1 MGKEKKRKKSGGSKT
16 RERKSGQLKL
26 FSSAE
31 LQDFTSV
38 RQSKHSLSVSNS
50 DDKEWQLKLFT
61 PNENN
66 LNTATHLTWE
76 IGGYK
81 DCEIKF
87 DSLNPLMN

>member
-1 MGKEKKRKKSGGSKT
+1 MGKEKKRKKSSERKT
-16 RERKSGQLKL
+16 KERKSGHLKL

-38 RQSKHSLSVSNS
+38 RQSKHRLSVSNS
-50 DDKEWQLKLFT
+50 DDNDWQLRLFS

-87 DSLNPLMN
+87 VKESM